1 MVNNRNL
8 PRAVIFDLD
17 GVITFTA
24 NVHASAWKELFD
36 DYLEKRAAELRET
49 FRPFDAK
56 VDYQRYV
63 DGKPREDGVV
73 SFLRSRN
80 IRVPLGDPS
89 DGPSAV
95 TVRNLGKHKDELFK
109 QKLQQ
114 MGVDVDEGA
123 VRFVRELRS
132 YGILTGLAS
141 SSKNATLILEKVN
154 LRNLF
159 GAVIDG
165 IVSERLHLRGKPAP
179 DIFLQ
184 CLASLN
190 HSTTPNDA
198 AIVEDA
204 ISGIEAGRH
213 GGFRLVLG
221 VDRQNTGNLKLH
233 GADFVIRSFREITA
247 AQFLSMFASLTR
259 AA

>member
-1 MVNNRNL
+1 MVSNRNV

-36 DYLEKRAAELRET
+36 DYLQRRATELREP
-49 FRPFDAK
+49 FRPFDATS
-56 VDYQRYV
+56 DYHRYV

-80 IRVPLGDPS
+80 IRIPLGDPS
-89 DGPSAV
+89 DRPSAV
-95 TVRNLGKHKDELFK
+95 TVQNLGKRKDELFK

-114 MGVDVDEGA
+114 MGVDVDEHS
-123 VRFVRELRS
+123 VSFVRELRS
-132 YGILTGLAS
+132 RGILTGLAS
-141 SSKNATLILEKVN
+141 SSKNAALILDKAELK
-154 LRNLF
+154 NLF
-159 GAVIDG
+159 GAVVDG
-165 IVSERLHLRGKPAP
+165 VVSERLRLRGKPEP

-184 CLASLN
+184 CLALLN
-190 HSTTPNDA
+190 RTITPNDA
-198 AIVEDA
+198 AVVEDA
-204 ISGIEAGRH
+204 ISGIEAGRR

-221 VDRQNTGNLKLH
+221 VDRQNSGDLKLH
-233 GADFVIRSFREITA
+233 GADWVIRSFRDITA
-247 AQFLSMFASLTR
+247 AQFVSVFASLTR